1 MKLIIDIDNKTLEE
15 ETRNR
20 IGSRIRSARKQANLS
35 LNDLYKK
42 CGVSA
47 STIHKIENYSMTPTV
62 TTLHKIAMGLGK
74 NLNFFLDRE
83 HPDLAYHVTRK
94 GEGTM
99 TTLKPQKNLLRSIS
113 ANFENARLEV
123 LHNIIE
129 KGGKS
134 GKNFITHNSEEVTI
148 CLGGTFE
155 FEIDNDK
162 ILLEP
167 MDSIHID
174 GGCPHRWKNPGRR
187 EAEVLFIFS
196 PPLFQPNEGR

>member
-1 MKLIIDIDNKTLEE
+1 MKLLIDIDSKNLEE
-15 ETRNR
+15 ETRKR
-20 IGSRIRSARKQANLS
+20 IGSRIRTARKREKLS
-35 LNDLYKK
+35 LNDLYKI

-74 NLNFFLDRE
+74 NLNFFLDRD
-83 HPDLAYHVTRK
+83 HPDRAYHVTRK
-94 GEGTM
+94 DEGTM

-113 ANFENARLEV
+113 AYFKNARLEV

-129 KGGKS
+129 KGGNS
-134 GKNFITHNSEEVTI
+134 GKDFIAHNSEEVTI
-148 CLGGTFE
+148 CLSGTFE

-162 ILLEP
+162 VLLEP

-174 GGCPHRWKNPGRR
+174 DGCPHRWRNPGRK

-196 PPLFQPNEGR
+196 PPLFQPNGGR

>member
-1 MKLIIDIDNKTLEE
+1 MNLLIDIDSKTLEE
-15 ETRNR
+15 ETRKR
-20 IGSRIRSARKQANLS
+20 IGSRIRSARKRANFS
-35 LNDLYKK
+35 LNDLYKI

-83 HPDLAYHVTRK
+83 PPDRAYHVTRK

-99 TTLKPQKNLLRSIS
+99 TTLKPQKNLLRAVSS
-113 ANFENARLEV
+113 YFENTRLEV

-129 KGGKS
+129 KGGNS
-134 GKNFITHNSEEVTI
+134 GKDFIVHNSEEVTI
-148 CLGGTFE
+148 CLDGTFE
-155 FEIDNDK
+155 FEIDSDK

-174 GGCPHRWKNPGRR
+174 GGCPHRWRNPGRKK
-187 EAEVLFIFS
+187 AEVLIVFS
-196 PPLFQPNEGR
+196 PPLFQPNGGR